1 MRRAT
6 LLLMLVLMA
15 IGAAAPAADA
25 PPPVVAYYLHREI
38 RCVSCLL
45 VEEMAQWAI
54 EARYAEQVAANLSN
68 SQQNWAPI
76 RSTRGV
82 VGLVRIGDHV
92 PVVPEG
98 LIRQLKDR
106 SDERGVIPL
115 WDQSEPDINQ
125 PVEITAGPFT
135 GYRGIFTERS
145 GQQRALILLE
155 ILNAER
161 SIEVPLENVRKI

>member
-1 MRRAT
+1 MSEST
-6 LLLMLVLMA
+6 T
-15 IGAAAPAADA
+15 
-25 PPPVVAYYLHREI
+25 
-38 RCVSCLL
+38 
-45 VEEMAQWAI
+45 AQWRAVYCKPRQEGRAQMHLVNQGYQVFLPQLRSRRRQRGADRTFI
-54 EARYAEQVAANLSN
+54 EPLFPRYLFVNLSDT
-68 SQQNWAPI
+68 QQNWAPI

-82 VGLVRIGDHV
+82 VGLVRIGEHV
-92 PVVPEG
+92 PTVPDA
-98 LIRQLKDR
+98 LIQQLKQR
-106 SDERGVIPL
+106 SDDLGVIAL
-115 WDQSEPDINQ
+115 WDQHEPEINQ

>member
-1 MRRAT
+1 MQAEFVDQWRVVYCKPRQEGRAQLHLANQGYQVFLPQLRSRRRQR
-6 LLLMLVLMA
+6 
-15 IGAAAPAADA
+15 GADRMMIEPLF
-25 PPPVVAYYLHREI
+25 PRYLF
-38 RCVSCLL
+38 V
-45 VEEMAQWAI
+45 
-54 EARYAEQVAANLSN
+54 NLSN

-92 PVVPEG
+92 PVVPED

-161 SIEVPLENVRKI
+161 SIEVPLENVRKV